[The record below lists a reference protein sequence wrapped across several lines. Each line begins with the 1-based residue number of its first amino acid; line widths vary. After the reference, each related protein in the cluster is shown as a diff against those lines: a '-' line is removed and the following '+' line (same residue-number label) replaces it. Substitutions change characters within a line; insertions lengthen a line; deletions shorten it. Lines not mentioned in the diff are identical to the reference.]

1 MFSDSNI
8 DNCPAKDKRRFI
20 RHPMCF
26 PLSFKV
32 IKKGAAGFF
41 ARGNREEYTSTINV
55 GRGGLLFPATRP
67 VAESTVISIKIP
79 FENKMFKVKA
89 MVVHC
94 VKDRSSGLYNIGVC
108 FHRVEDAFKVKL
120 IEQMYLISE
129 YRDLRSIQL
138 GRNISLEEASEDWIK
153 RYSERFQRLYW

>member
-1 MFSDSNI
+1 MFSDNNANNSP
-8 DNCPAKDKRRFI
+8 DKDKRRFI

-26 PLSFKV
+26 PLAFKV
-32 IKKGAAGFF
+32 IKKGVAGFF
-41 ARGNREEYTSTINV
+41 ARESKEEYTSTINI

-67 VAESTVISIKIP
+67 VSKSTVISIKIP
-79 FENKMFKVKA
+79 FENKMFRVKA

-94 VKDRSSGLYNIGVC
+94 GKDRSSGLYNIGVC

-129 YRDLRSIQL
+129 YRDLRRIQL
-138 GRNISLEEASEDWIK
+138 GKDISLEEASEEWIK
-153 RYSERFQRLYW
+153 RYSERFQRMYW